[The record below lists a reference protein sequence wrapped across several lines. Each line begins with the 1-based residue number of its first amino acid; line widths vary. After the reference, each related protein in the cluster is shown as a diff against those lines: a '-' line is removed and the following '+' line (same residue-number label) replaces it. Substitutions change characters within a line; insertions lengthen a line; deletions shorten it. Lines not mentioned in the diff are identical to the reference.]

1 MPLVFLASR
10 ERLRNAENKK
20 MRAKSITFCCE
31 TTLKRQWQTS
41 SSHND
46 IEFYASEIC
55 GALNRNTSKQK
66 ILAVRY
72 EEECW
77 CVNVMNDDEG
87 CHMELIRD

>member
-1 MPLVFLASR
+1 MLSVLDIKRAIVKCS
-10 ERLRNAENKK
+10 KQK

-31 TTLKRQWQTS
+31 TTLKRRTS

-55 GALNRNTSKQK
+55 GALNTSEQK
-66 ILAVRY
+66 SLAVRY

-77 CVNVMNDDEG
+77 CVNDVKTMDVTWKG
-87 CHMELIRD
+87 TH